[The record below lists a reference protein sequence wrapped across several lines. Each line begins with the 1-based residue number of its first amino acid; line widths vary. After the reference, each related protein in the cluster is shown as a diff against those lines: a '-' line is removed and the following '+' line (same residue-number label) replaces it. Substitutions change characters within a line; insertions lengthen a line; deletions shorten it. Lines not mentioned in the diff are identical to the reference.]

1 MKKAHLIQLRWAW
14 WPWAMSAILY
24 LHQLHWPYWVKDK
37 NIYLGCAHSIVD
49 MSGYTDLFKS
59 LLKQVTVKVFDTF
72 IFINTEPLTLLLSP

>member
-1 MKKAHLIQLRWAW
+1 M
-14 WPWAMSAILY
+14 
-24 LHQLHWPYWVKDK
+24 
-37 NIYLGCAHSIVD
+37 D